1 MEQSNESVMVADKTD
16 NTTDARGAASAMPST
31 EAKNETSNSALT
43 EDGSVN
49 DRWIESNIE
58 AILFTM
64 GHSVEVRQLSIA
76 LEISQEEAMKAALS
90 LKEKYERED
99 RGIRILE
106 LEDSFQMCS
115 KAECYESLIRIA
127 KVPKKQM
134 LSEATLETLSIIAY
148 KQPVTR
154 AEIENI
160 RGVSSA
166 YSVNKLI
173 EYGLVYEAGRL
184 DVIGRPA
191 LFATTEE
198 FLRRFGV
205 GSTKELPS
213 ISRETEERIISEVE
227 EEVNY
232 KFGVES
238 DIREEFRNEEIEQ

>member
-1 MEQSNESVMVADKTD
+1 MELKNDKW
-16 NTTDARGAASAMPST
+16 
-31 EAKNETSNSALT
+31 
-43 EDGSVN
+43 V
-49 DRWIESNIE
+49 ESNIE

-64 GHSVEVRQLSIA
+64 GNSVEIRQLSIA
-76 LEISQEEAMKAALS
+76 LEITKEEARDAALR
-90 LKEKYERED
+90 LKEQYERED

-106 LEDSFQMCS
+106 LEDSFQMCT
-115 KAECYESLIRIA
+115 KPECYESLIRVA

-205 GSTKELPS
+205 GSTRELPQ
-213 ISRETEERIISEVE
+213 IKEEVEARIISEVE
-227 EEVNY
+227 EEINY
-232 KFGVES
+232 KFGIES
-238 DIREEFRNEEIEQ
+238 RMDEEFLEEENQQ